1 MVPNDGQRHK
11 MMRKMVTLL
20 ERKRSGV
27 PVPLMTL
34 LTMLDTD
41 NTALMMTLSEK
52 YSSGDY

>member
-41 NTALMMTLSEK
+41 NTVLMRTLSEK